1 MKFIW
6 SNEVKDRSMA
16 FRQGQRGAV
25 LFMAVGF
32 MMLAVLS
39 LALVVDTGRLYMAK
53 RNLQRVADMAAI
65 EVLARHGRCDDQTAT
80 QYAQQSLARNNFVL
94 GTNKTLTVSCGQ
106 VGVAAGLRDLVAS
119 AVGSTDTAIRI
130 VVRESVVASLV
141 AGGIFRDRIM
151 LDASAISTSSGSGLA
166 ALTLKS
172 TLLDVSITQN
182 SRAQLLSSIFGGM
195 LGGSL
200 NISVGAWNG
209 LIHTDIDIFEFL
221 DQLAINVG
229 LSAGEYDEVL
239 STNVTT
245 GELIQAAIDVL
256 ENQNGTPNS
265 TLKALDAIVAL
276 DEILVASHVAPTNLN
291 VGELIHLQTGGSY
304 QGASAKLQLFH
315 MVQGILQLANKHNAV
330 TVSIPITVGGST
342 ISVKLKVIEPPQLS
356 SIGNPEQ
363 ARAEAHLPV
372 NDSPSRI
379 YVRSSQVRLLI
390 SVNLASTLVSLVGTL
405 QSTLNS
411 VAAPLTTL
419 LNSLLSLNL
428 NGILGSVICV
438 VSCQQTFVDTLI
450 LPPTFRFDINLDVGA
465 GEARVTDYECASASK
480 SLMVNA
486 KTAATNLRLGSM
498 GSSAA
503 NAQALVFAST
513 SAPVVAPVALID
525 IGKKQCT
532 VTCLLG
538 ICSTSRCVRT
548 AYAGGGVGLKADVPV
563 AQTSALLTY
572 HAPLAASLPELNE
585 DPAWQSVSSQNIIN
599 SLTSTLAGPTIEM
612 YQPNGAGNGLGNL
625 LTGAGT
631 TMNAV
636 IALLQQAVSTVL
648 SPVLDPLM
656 TMLINN
662 LGIDL
667 AKTDVGATL
676 SCGSSGGVK
685 LVR

>member
-1 MKFIW
+1 MNARW
-6 SNEVKDRSMA
+6 RTDLGSRTTA

-32 MMLAVLS
+32 MMLAVMS
-39 LALVVDTGRLYMAK
+39 LALVVDTGRLYVAK

-65 EVLARHGRCDDQTAT
+65 EVLARNGRCDDQTAT

-94 GTNKTLTVSCGQ
+94 GAHKTLIVSCGQ
-106 VGVAAGLRDLVAS
+106 VGVTSGLRDLVAS

-141 AGGIFRDRIM
+141 VGGVFRDRI
-151 LDASAISTSSGSGLA
+151 LLEASAISTSSGSGLA

-172 TLLDVSITQN
+172 TLLNVNITQN

-245 GELIQAAIDVL
+245 GELVQAAIDVL
-256 ENQNGTPNS
+256 ENQIGTPQS
-265 TLKALDAIVAL
+265 TINALDAIVAL
-276 DEILVASHVAPTNLN
+276 DEILVASHVAPTDLN

-304 QGASAKLQLFH
+304 QGASARLQLFH

-330 TVSIPITVGGST
+330 MVSIPITVAGNT

-356 SIGNPEQ
+356 AIGDPEL

-372 NDSPSRI
+372 NDSPNRI
-379 YVRSSQVRLLI
+379 YVRSAQVRLLI
-390 SVNLASTLVSLVGTL
+390 SINLSSTLTSLVGTL

-428 NGILGSVICV
+428 NDALGTLLCV
-438 VSCQQTFVDTLI
+438 GCQQTFVDTLI

-465 GEARVTDYECASASK
+465 GEARVTDYACDSASK
-480 SLMVNA
+480 SLTVNA

-513 SAPVVAPVALID
+513 SAPAVAPVALID

-532 VTCLLG
+532 VTCVLG
-538 ICSTSRCVRT
+538 ICSTSSCVRT
-548 AYAGGGVGLKADVPV
+548 SYAGGGVGLKADVPV
-563 AQTSALLTY
+563 AQTSAVLTY
-572 HAPLAASLPELNE
+572 QAPLATSLPELNE
-585 DPAWQSVSSQNIIN
+585 VPAWQSVSSQNIIN
-599 SLTSTLAGPTIEM
+599 SLTATLAGPTIEM

-631 TMNAV
+631 TLNAV

-648 SPVLDPLM
+648 SPILDPLL

>member
-1 MKFIW
+1 MSVCW
-6 SNEVKDRSMA
+6 SNEVNGRSAA

-25 LFMAVGF
+25 LLMTAGF

-39 LALVVDTGRLYMAK
+39 LALVVDTGRLYMTK

-65 EVLARHGRCDDQTAT
+65 EVLARHGRCDDGTAT

-94 GTNKTLTVSCGQ
+94 GTNRTLVVSCGQ
-106 VGVAAGLRDLVAS
+106 VGVASGLRDLVAS

-130 VVRESVVASLV
+130 VVRESAVASLV
-141 AGGIFRDRIM
+141 AGGVFRDRILM
-151 LDASAISTSSGSGLA
+151 EASAISTSSGSGLA

-172 TLLDVSITQN
+172 TLLNVNITQN
-182 SRAQLLSSIFGGM
+182 SRAQLLSSIFGGL

-209 LIHTDIDIFEFL
+209 LIHTDIDIFQFL

-229 LSAGEYDEVL
+229 LSAGDYDHVM
-239 STNVTT
+239 SSNVTA

-256 ENQNGTPNS
+256 ENQNGTPQS
-265 TLKALDAIVAL
+265 TINALDAIVAL
-276 DEILVASHVAPTNLN
+276 DEILVASHIAPTNLN
-291 VGELIHLQTGGSY
+291 IGELIRLQSGGSY
-304 QGASAKLQLFH
+304 DGASAKLQLFH
-315 MVQGILQLANKHNAV
+315 LVQGILELANKHNAV
-330 TVSIPITVGGST
+330 TASIPITVGGST
-342 ISVKLKVIEPPQLS
+342 VNVKLKVIEPPQLS
-356 SIGNPEQ
+356 SIGDPAL
-363 ARAEAHLPV
+363 ARAEAYLPV
-372 NDSPSRI
+372 NDSPNRI
-379 YVRSSQVRLLI
+379 YVRSAQVRLLI
-390 SVNLASTLVSLVGTL
+390 SVDLASTLTSLVSTL

-428 NGILGSVICV
+428 NGILGTLICV
-438 VSCQQTFVDTLI
+438 GCQQTFVDTLI

-480 SLMVNA
+480 SLMVNT
-486 KTAATNLRLGSM
+486 KTAATNLRLGKM

-513 SAPVVAPVALID
+513 SAPAVAPVALID

-532 VTCLLG
+532 VTCILG
-538 ICSTSRCVRT
+538 ICSTSSCVRT
-548 AYAGGGVGLKADVPV
+548 PYAGGGVGLKADVPV
-563 AQTSALLTY
+563 AQTSTLLTY
-572 HAPLAASLPELNE
+572 HSPLASSLPELNE

-599 SLTSTLAGPTIEM
+599 SLTATLAGPTIEM

-625 LTGAGT
+625 LVGAGT

-648 SPVLDPLM
+648 SPVLDPLL
-656 TMLINN
+656 TMLVNN

>member
-1 MKFIW
+1 MSTRKRIDGK
-6 SNEVKDRSMA
+6 S
-16 FRQGQRGAV
+16 QRGAV

-39 LALVVDTGRLYMAK
+39 LAMVVDTGRLYMAK
-53 RNLQRVADMAAI
+53 RNLQRVADLAAI

-80 QYAQQSLARNNFVL
+80 LYAQQSLARNNFVL
-94 GTNKTLTVSCGQ
+94 GTYRTLTVSCGQ
-106 VGVAAGLRDLVAS
+106 VAVAGGLRDLVAS

-141 AGGIFRDRIM
+141 AGGVFRDRIN
-151 LDASAISTSSGSGLA
+151 LEASAISTSSGSGLA

-172 TLLDVSITQN
+172 TLLNVNITQN

-209 LIHTDIDIFEFL
+209 LIHTDINIFEFL

-229 LSAGEYDEVL
+229 LSAGQYDQVL
-239 STNVTT
+239 ATDVTV
-245 GELIQAAIDVL
+245 GELVQAAIDVL
-256 ENQNGTPNS
+256 ENQIGTPQS
-265 TLKALDAIVAL
+265 TINALDAIVAL
-276 DEILVASHVAPTNLN
+276 DEILVASHVAPTDLN
-291 VGELIHLQTGGSY
+291 VGELIRLQSGGAY
-304 QGASAKLQLFH
+304 EGATARLQLFH
-315 MVQGILQLANKHNAV
+315 LVQGILQLANKHNAV
-330 TVSIPITVGGST
+330 MVSIPITVGGST
-342 ISVKLKVIEPPQLS
+342 VNVKLKVIEPPQLS
-356 SIGNPEQ
+356 SIGDPAL

-372 NDSPSRI
+372 NDSPNRI
-379 YVRSSQVRLLI
+379 YVRSAQIRLLI
-390 SVNLASTLVSLVGTL
+390 SVNLSSTLTSLVGTL

-419 LNSLLSLNL
+419 LNNLLTLNL
-428 NGILGSVICV
+428 NGILGTLIC

-480 SLMVNA
+480 SLTVNA

-503 NAQALVFAST
+503 NAQSLVFAST
-513 SAPVVAPVALID
+513 SAPTVAPVPLID

-538 ICSTSRCVRT
+538 ICSTSSCVRT
-548 AYAGGGVGLKADVPV
+548 AYAGGGLGLKADVPV
-563 AQTSALLTY
+563 AQSSAVLTY
-572 HAPLAASLPELNE
+572 QAPLATNLPELNE
-585 DPAWQSVSSQNIIN
+585 DPAWQSLTSQNIIN

-612 YQPNGAGNGLGNL
+612 YRPNGSGNGLGNL
-625 LTGAGT
+625 LTGVGT
-631 TMNAV
+631 TMDAV
-636 IALLQQAVSTVL
+636 IALLKQAVSTVL
-648 SPVLDPLM
+648 SPVLDPLL

-685 LVR
+685 IVR

>member
-1 MKFIW
+1 MNVLGAYGGTRFAA
-6 SNEVKDRSMA
+6 VRRD
-16 FRQGQRGAV
+16 QRGAV

-32 MMLAVLS
+32 MMLAVFS

-65 EVLARHGRCDDQTAT
+65 EVLARGGLCSDQTAT

-94 GTNKTLTVSCGQ
+94 SASKTLVVSCGQ
-106 VGVAAGLRDLVAS
+106 VGVVAGLRDLVAS
-119 AVGSTDTAIRI
+119 QVGMADTAIRV
-130 VVRESVVASLV
+130 VVRESVTASLV
-141 AGGIFRDRIM
+141 MGGIFKDKILM
-151 LDASAISTSSGSGLA
+151 EASAISTSSGSGLA

-172 TLLDVSITQN
+172 TLLNVNITQN

-229 LSAGEYDEVL
+229 LSAGDYDEVMA
-239 STNVTT
+239 TDVTV

-256 ENQNGTPNS
+256 ENQIGTPQS
-265 TLKALDAIVAL
+265 TINALDAIVAL
-276 DEILVASHVAPTNLN
+276 DEILVAAHVAPTDLN
-291 VGELIHLQTGGSY
+291 IGELIRLQTGGSY
-304 QGASAKLQLFH
+304 QGASARLQLFQ

-330 TVSIPITVGGST
+330 TASIPITVGGNT
-342 ISVKLKVIEPPQLS
+342 VNVKLKVIEPPQLS
-356 SIGNPEQ
+356 SIGDPEL
-363 ARAEAHLPV
+363 AKAEANLPV
-372 NDSPSRI
+372 NSSPHRI
-379 YVRSSQVRLLI
+379 YVRSAQVRMLI
-390 SVNLASTLVSLVGTL
+390 SVDLGSTLTSLVGTL
-405 QSTLNS
+405 QSTLSS

-428 NGILGSVICV
+428 NGVLGTLICV
-438 VSCQQTFVDTLI
+438 GCQQTFVDTLI

-465 GEARVTDYECASASK
+465 GEARVTDYECANASK
-480 SLMVNA
+480 SLMVST

-503 NAQALVFAST
+503 NAEALVFAST
-513 SAPVVAPVALID
+513 SAPAVAPVALID

-532 VTCLLG
+532 VTCVLG
-538 ICSTSRCVRT
+538 ICSTSSCVRT
-548 AYAGGGVGLKADVPV
+548 AYAGGGLGLKADVPV
-563 AQTSALLTY
+563 AQTTTLLTY
-572 HAPLAASLPELNE
+572 HAPLASSLPELFE
-585 DPAWQSVSSQNIIN
+585 VPAWQSVSSQSIIN
-599 SLTSTLAGPTIEM
+599 SLSATLSGPTIEM
-612 YQPNGAGNGLGNL
+612 YQPNGSNNGLGNL

-631 TMNAV
+631 TMDAV
-636 IALLQQAVSTVL
+636 IALLKQAVSTVL
-648 SPVLDPLM
+648 SPVLDPLT
-656 TMLINN
+656 TMLVNN